1 MAGFQII
8 IYGIDGD
15 GGGREGG
22 GGMGGGKGG
31 GMGGREGGEGRGEGR
46 GGGKGGREGGGGKG
60 DEEKVHF
67 TKHFTKE
74 GREMSRYYT
83 LVQGKRTGLR
93 SNKLAAPSDAKLV
106 FCFFFFSSARLL
118 KKRSYAIDK
127 MHRSLRVAIPSPPP
141 AKVKRKRRN
150 VYENPNRTLLIVLC
164 DDTINYAI

>member
-15 GGGREGG
+15 GGGGG
-22 GGMGGGKGG
+22 GG
-31 GMGGREGGEGRGEGR
+31 RV
-46 GGGKGGREGGGGKG
+46 

-83 LVQGKRTGLR
+83 LVQGKQTGLR

-106 FCFFFFSSARLL
+106 FCVFFSSARLL
-118 KKRSYAIDK
+118 KKRPYAIDK
-127 MHRSLRVAIPSPPP
+127 ILRNLSVAIPSPPP
-141 AKVKRKRRN
+141 PKVKRKRRN
-150 VYENPNRTLLIVLC
+150 VYENPNRTLLTVFC
-164 DDTINYAI
+164 DDTINYAILCHLMIFFF

>member
-15 GGGREGG
+15 G
-22 GGMGGGKGG
+22 
-31 GMGGREGGEGRGEGR
+31 
-46 GGGKGGREGGGGKG
+46 GGGGKG

-106 FCFFFFSSARLL
+106 FCVFLSSARLL
-118 KKRSYAIDK
+118 KKLPYAIDK

-141 AKVKRKRRN
+141 PPQCKTEEKERLRK
-150 VYENPNRTLLIVLC
+150 P
-164 DDTINYAI
+164 